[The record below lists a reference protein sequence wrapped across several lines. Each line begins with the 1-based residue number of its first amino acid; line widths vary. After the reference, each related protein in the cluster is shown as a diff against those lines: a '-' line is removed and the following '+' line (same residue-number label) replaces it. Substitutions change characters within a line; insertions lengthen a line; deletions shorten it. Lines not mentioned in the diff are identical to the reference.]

1 MSADDTA
8 EPGRGETTTWPD
20 FGIALYE
27 RLTGRGAEIS
37 YTFDDL
43 EVDVPSSAD
52 EDATHAHWRFNGT
65 LRISSSEQGD
75 RGEGDREE

>member
-1 MSADDTA
+1 MSADDTRDS
-8 EPGRGETTTWPD
+8 RGDATTTWPD

-43 EVDVPSSAD
+43 EVDVPSTAG
-52 EDATHAHWRFNGT
+52 EDAEHAHWRLNGT
-65 LRISSSEQGD
+65 LRIASSERGD
-75 RGEGDREE
+75 AEE

>member
-1 MSADDTA
+1 MSADDTSEA
-8 EPGRGETTTWPD
+8 RRGEPTTWSD

-52 EDATHAHWRFNGT
+52 EDAAHAHWRFNGT
-65 LRISSSEQGD
+65 LRVSSSEHGD
-75 RGEGDREE
+75 HEE

>member
-1 MSADDTA
+1 MSADDIA
-8 EPGRGETTTWPD
+8 EARQEEATTWPD

-27 RLTGRGAEIS
+27 RLTGRGAEVS

-52 EDATHAHWRFNGT
+52 EDAEHANWRLNGT
-65 LRISSSEQGD
+65 LRISSSEHGAD
-75 RGEGDREE
+75 EE